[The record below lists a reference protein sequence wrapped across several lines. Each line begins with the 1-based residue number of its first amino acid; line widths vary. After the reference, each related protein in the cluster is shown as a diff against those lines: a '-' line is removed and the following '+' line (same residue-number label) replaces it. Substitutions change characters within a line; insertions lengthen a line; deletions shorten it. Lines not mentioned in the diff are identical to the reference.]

1 MRLYPFSLLLA
12 VCLYVLAGCDKNDA
26 DPNTPVMDMST
37 DFVVNKSDRDIEV
50 VLDMNVPGGIKSL
63 EITKGVNLQ
72 PDTDYGTNTVAPAPA
87 GDNKFRYVFL
97 YTLKRDE
104 IDKLVGFNFKLTDN
118 AGRVV
123 EKDLTV
129 HTEANAAEIIYSRKW
144 KLVSKLRITVTPN
157 KEEMDN
163 CGKDNT
169 WNFYKDSTMKID
181 WGAPGCGWEGLNEY
195 DKWVLSEDEKTMTQ
209 EYYDV
214 FTPSNRTIEAFNV
227 RSISSTKLVMD
238 ITLDMTWNGSDYTD
252 HEQYIYTW
260 EPTL

>member
-1 MRLYPFSLLLA
+1 MMA
-12 VCLYVLAGCDKNDA
+12 ACLYLLSGCDKNDA
-26 DPNTPVMDMST
+26 DPNIPVMDMST
-37 DFVVNKSDRDIEV
+37 DFVLNKSDREVEV

-63 EITKGVNLQ
+63 EISKGVNLT
-72 PDTDYGTNTVAPAPA
+72 PDAAYGVKTVTPAPA
-87 GDNKFRYVFL
+87 GDNKFRYVFY
-97 YTLKRDE
+97 YTLQRAE

-129 HTEANAAEIIYSRKW
+129 HTEANAAEIVYSRKW
-144 KLVSKLRITVTPN
+144 KLVSKLRITVSPN
-157 KEEMDN
+157 KEEMDD

-169 WNFYKDSTMKID
+169 WNFNKDSTMMIG
-181 WGAPGCGWEGLNEY
+181 WGVPGCGYEGLNVY
-195 DKWVLSEDEKTMTQ
+195 DKWSLSEDEKVFKQ

-214 FTPSNRTIEAFNV
+214 FNPAKRTVDVFNV

-238 ITLDMTWNGSDYTD
+238 ITLDMSWNGPDYTD
-252 HEQYIYTW
+252 HEQYVYTW